1 MAQKFKPQTDSDWK
15 AYMSHLYFPLSPSR
29 AKGKTFCRV
38 SRERA
43 GLPTSFIDQI
53 SVYRHSKG
61 RSPALLWFNPDC
73 DERAGQAGHTPRKS
87 STRDAKRSLSPCI
100 ILGTNR
106 RHCIGSQATVSL
118 ATGHAPAPKI
128 SVTRILG
135 MELQG
140 TLSIQHPRLRELRP
154 WGWAPNMDTVVGPV
168 RARVHERSP
177 TRWNA
182 DWGKWYSKANS
193 QDELRAWARAYPT
206 LGESNLATAGIT
218 CHSMAE
224 IPGEKDR
231 YPILLKVPY
240 STSGRHRLRLTEPE
254 YTQNQEQWIRKTIQR
269 QGAVVAEPLLH
280 RLADFSIHLQN
291 DQKPCI
297 TRFFT
302 DASGK
307 YRATLVNSW
316 DEGLPSA
323 WKRYLHTADGS
334 NRWLY
339 RVATSLKEHFST
351 RTGDF
356 PGVLSID
363 AMQPSKR

>member
-1 MAQKFKPQTDSDWK
+1 M
-15 AYMSHLYFPLSPSR
+15 
-29 AKGKTFCRV
+29 

-73 DERAGQAGHTPRKS
+73 DERAGQAGHTPRKAVLEMQKDLSHLALFWAQTDDIVLVHKQPSHSLLDTLQRLKFPLPEFLVWS
-87 STRDAKRSLSPCI
+87 SKVP
-100 ILGTNR
+100 
-106 RHCIGSQATVSL
+106 
-118 ATGHAPAPKI
+118 
-128 SVTRILG
+128 
-135 MELQG
+135 
-140 TLSIQHPRLRELRP
+140 LSIQHPRLRELRP

-231 YPILLKVPY
+231 YPILLKAPY

-254 YTQNQEQWIRKTIQR
+254 YTQHQEQWIRKTIQR

-316 DEGLPSA
+316 DEGLPSRGNGICTQRMA
-323 WKRYLHTADGS
+323 PIAGYTVSQHL
-334 NRWLY
+334 
-339 RVATSLKEHFST
+339 
-351 RTGDF
+351 
-356 PGVLSID
+356 
-363 AMQPSKR
+363 